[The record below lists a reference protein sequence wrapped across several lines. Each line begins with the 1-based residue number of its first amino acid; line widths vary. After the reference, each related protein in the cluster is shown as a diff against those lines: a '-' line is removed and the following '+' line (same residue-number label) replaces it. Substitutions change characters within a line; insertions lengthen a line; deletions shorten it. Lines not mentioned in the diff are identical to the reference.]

1 MSRLTQW
8 WNQPDQYELKTIF
21 LRQRGLLRAAQRIMA
36 VVAASSAMVPLTSLA
51 AMRHPSTG
59 SVVVGVVGGAFTV
72 ALTFFWLMRWPT
84 RRQSE
89 GAALLGVVAIGAWS
103 LVQPTAA
110 VAALTCTAAAITGGY
125 IAFFHSSRPL
135 LINGAIAVAGT
146 TVAVLRLAHEADI
159 QSAITAFWLI
169 WFLNLSVPMAVGAM
183 SQAIGTYAQRS
194 EQDPLTG
201 LLNRRAFTDAVT
213 DRVGSAPAA
222 HTHLAVVMVDL
233 DNFKRINDTH
243 GHSIGDCTLRAVAEL
258 LREHTPADA
267 AICRAGGEEFLV
279 ALTAEDSDLR
289 PLADRFCA
297 AVAQLDPAIT
307 ASIGTASAQLHQLSR
322 SNGVNPVD
330 ELIAR
335 ADSAMYAAKRSGG
348 NQAHHIAV
356 M

>member
-1 MSRLTQW
+1 M
-8 WNQPDQYELKTIF
+8 
-21 LRQRGLLRAAQRIMA
+21 
-36 VVAASSAMVPLTSLA
+36 
-51 AMRHPSTG
+51 H
-59 SVVVGVVGGAFTV
+59 
-72 ALTFFWLMRWPT
+72 WPT

-89 GAALLGVVAIGAWS
+89 AAVLGGVVVIGAWS
-103 LVQPTAA
+103 LAQPSAA

-125 IAFFHSSRPL
+125 IAFFHSPRPL
-135 LINGAIAVAGT
+135 VINGAIAIAIT
-146 TVAVLRLAHEADI
+146 TAAVLRLAHEADI
-159 QSAITAFWLI
+159 QSAVTAFWII
-169 WFLNLSVPMAVGAM
+169 WFLNLSVPMAVAAM
-183 SQAIGTYAQRS
+183 SRAIGTYAQRS

-201 LLNRRAFTDAVT
+201 LLNRRAFTNAVT
-213 DRVGSAPAA
+213 DRVVSAPQQ
-222 HTHLAVVMVDL
+222 HTHLSVLMVDL

-243 GHSIGDCTLRAVAEL
+243 GHSIGDCTLRAVADL
-258 LREHTPADA
+258 LREHTPAEA

-279 ALTAEDSDLR
+279 ALTAEHADLR

-307 ASIGTASAQLHQLSR
+307 ASIGTASAQLRQLSTT
-322 SNGVNPVD
+322 NGVNPVD